1 MGTFYGRTE
10 ELETLNQW
18 LVLDRCR
25 LIAILGLGGMGKS
38 SLAAKITQQV
48 QGDFEAIIWRSLR
61 NAPTL
66 ETLLAEL
73 VPFVSQQQETQAT
86 PERLLAW
93 LRQRRCLIILDN
105 VETILQ
111 AGTAWAATNR
121 AMPTMATCCGYWG
134 GPAPKLYGAD
144 QPRKTRRN

>member
-111 AGTAWAATNR
+111 AGDCVGCYQ
-121 AMPTMATCCGYWG
+121 PGY
-134 GPAPKLYGAD
+134 ADYGDLLRLLGRPSTKAVWC
-144 QPRKTRRN
+144 

>member
-1 MGTFYGRTE
+1 MLAAVAALEPSSASVPLPALEIASARSSVPVDPGSLAPTIDWGEALDVGTFYGRTE

-86 PERLLAW
+86 PNACWR
-93 LRQRRCLIILDN
+93 
-105 VETILQ
+105 
-111 AGTAWAATNR
+111 G
-121 AMPTMATCCGYWG
+121 CGSG
-134 GPAPKLYGAD
+134 DA
-144 QPRKTRRN
+144 